1 MKLNDKLKALSTY
14 PFHMPGHK
22 RNTDFGIIGADI
34 DITEIEGF
42 DNLHNAEDI
51 LLELEERASKIFG
64 SKKSILSVNGST
76 CCILAAIS
84 AVCSR
89 GDTIIIARSCH
100 KSVYNAC
107 YINELNIVY
116 IEPQFYSELGIY
128 TNITQDTVDKAI
140 AINPNAKA
148 VVITSPTYEG
158 IISEIRADIPV
169 IIDSA
174 HGSHLGFADYL
185 PKRTHGDIVINSLHK
200 TLPSLTQTAVIHIHN
215 KKYIG
220 SVKKYMDIFES
231 SSPSYILLAS
241 IEKCIDFLENS
252 QSTFNKYERLLNNL
266 YQKLNEIKNIKIFNN
281 DDPTRIIISA
291 NGYSGAELSAYLRQ
305 NGIETE
311 GCGMNYVIL
320 ISTVCDTEKGFE
332 LLISALSS
340 LEARE
345 KQAIYL
351 DKINLP
357 SKKYN
362 TFEIKN
368 TVQTV
373 FKNSAGKISGEYIF
387 AYPPGVPIIAP
398 GEIISEDIIVYINTL
413 IGKGINI
420 ISDSNLLPHSIL
432 TKYD

>member
-1 MKLNDKLKALSTY
+1 
-14 PFHMPGHK
+14 MPGHK
-22 RNTDFGIIGADI
+22 RNSDFGIIGADI
-34 DITEIEGF
+34 DITEIKGF

-51 LLELEERASKIFG
+51 LLELEERVSKIFA

-84 AVCSR
+84 AVCSK
-89 GDTIIIARSCH
+89 GDTIIIARNCH

-116 IEPQFYSELGIY
+116 IEPEFCSELGIY

-174 HGSHLGFADYL
+174 HGSHFGFANYL
-185 PKRTHGDIVINSLHK
+185 PKRTQGDIVINSLHK

-215 KKYIG
+215 EKYIG

-231 SSPSYILLAS
+231 SSPSYILIAS

-252 QSTFNKYERLLNNL
+252 QSAFNKYESLLNSF

-281 DDPTRIIISA
+281 DDLSRIIISA
-291 NGYSGAELSAYLRQ
+291 DGYSGRELSEYLRK
-305 NGIETE
+305 NKIEAE
-311 GCGMNYVIL
+311 GFGLNYVIL
-320 ISTVCDTEKGFE
+320 ISTVCDAEKGFE
-332 LLISALSS
+332 ALINAFKQ
-340 LEARE
+340 LEKRK
-345 KQAIYL
+345 KQKISF
-351 DKINLP
+351 DKIKLP
-357 SKKYN
+357 EKKYN
-362 TFEIKN
+362 LYEIEN
-368 TVQTV
+368 TEQTELR
-373 FKNSAGKISGEYIF
+373 NSSGKISGEYVF

-398 GEIISEDIIVYINTL
+398 GEIISKDIIVYINTL
-413 IGKGINI
+413 IGQGINI